1 MNIFDK
7 IEVLNPEYSFFREL
21 TNLDKIHYLL
31 EIYDIE
37 SKRNSNIDEGLSN
50 FFNDLEQTD
59 EAEVEFESLQFGDD
73 FNERVDVMIDSENI
87 VIESNSL
94 KAVRLIKYKFVD
106 SGYLLKRDI
115 KIEKIFRKDKV
126 TRYLRVFKIIGQSSC
141 LCYN

>member
-1 MNIFDK
+1 MNIFNK

-21 TNLDKIHYLL
+21 NNLDKIHYLL

-37 SKRNSNIDEGLSN
+37 SKRNSNIVEGLSN
-50 FFNDLEQTD
+50 FFNDLEQSED
-59 EAEVEFESLQFGDD
+59 DVEFESLQFGND
-73 FNERVDVMIDSENI
+73 FNDRVDVMIDSENI

-106 SGYLLKRDI
+106 SGYLLKRD
-115 KIEKIFRKDKV
+115 KDIEKIFRKDKV

>member
-1 MNIFDK
+1 MNIFNK

-21 TNLDKIHYLL
+21 NNLDKIHYLL

-37 SKRNSNIDEGLSN
+37 SKRNSNIVEGLSN
-50 FFNDLEQTD
+50 FFNDLEQNQ
-59 EAEVEFESLQFGDD
+59 EEEVEFESLQFGND
-73 FNERVDVMIDSENI
+73 FNDRVDVMIDSENI

-106 SGYLLKRDI
+106 SGYLLERD
-115 KIEKIFRKDKV
+115 KNIEKIFRKDKV

>member
-37 SKRNSNIDEGLSN
+37 SKRNSNIVEGLSN

>member
-7 IEVLNPEYSFFREL
+7 IEIQSPEYLFFREL
-21 TNLDKIHYLL
+21 SNLDKIHYLL

-37 SKRNSNIDEGLSN
+37 SKRNSNIVEGLSN
-50 FFNDLEQTD
+50 FFNDLEQSTD
-59 EAEVEFESLQFGDD
+59 DIEFESLQFGNNFDD
-73 FNERVDVMIDSENI
+73 RVDVMIDSENI

-106 SGYLLKRDI
+106 SGYLLKRD
-115 KIEKIFRKDKV
+115 KNVEKLFRKDKV

>member
-7 IEVLNPEYSFFREL
+7 IEILNPEYSFFREL
-21 TNLDKIHYLL
+21 NNLDKIHYLL

-37 SKRNSNIDEGLSN
+37 SKRNSNIIEGLSN
-50 FFNDLEQTD
+50 FFNDLEIPED
-59 EAEVEFESLQFGDD
+59 DVEFESLQFGND
-73 FNERVDVMIDSENI
+73 FNDRVDVMIDSENI

-94 KAVRLIKYKFVD
+94 KSVRLIKYKFVD
-106 SGYLLKRDI
+106 SGYLLKRD
-115 KIEKIFRKDKV
+115 KNIEKIFRKDKV

>member
-1 MNIFDK
+1 MNIFNK

-21 TNLDKIHYLL
+21 NNLDKIHYLL

-37 SKRNSNIDEGLSN
+37 SKRNSNIVEGLSN
-50 FFNDLEQTD
+50 FFNDLEQNQ
-59 EAEVEFESLQFGDD
+59 EEEVEFESLQFGDD

-106 SGYLLKRDI
+106 SGYLLERD
-115 KIEKIFRKDKV
+115 KNIEKIFRKDKV
-126 TRYLRVFKIIGQSSC
+126 TRYLRVFKIIGQSNC